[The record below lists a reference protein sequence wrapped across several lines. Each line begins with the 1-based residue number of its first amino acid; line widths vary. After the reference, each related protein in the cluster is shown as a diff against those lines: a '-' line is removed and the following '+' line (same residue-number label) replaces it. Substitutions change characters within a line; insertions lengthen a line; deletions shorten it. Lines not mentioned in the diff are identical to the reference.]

1 MNAMTHHA
9 QTGQPA
15 QISTLDSSVSVTM
28 VMLDL
33 ALNVMTSTSAFWALI
48 SAMKILFV
56 QTLLAVTHVPVKA
69 DFPAM
74 ASAVMMSMSA
84 QMRKIFVVITQS
96 V

>member
-1 MNAMTHHA
+1 
-9 QTGQPA
+9 
-15 QISTLDSSVSVTM
+15 
-28 VMLDL
+28 
-33 ALNVMTSTSAFWALI
+33 
-48 SAMKILFV
+48 MKMLFV